1 MVNFNNETTQY
12 NNCPSCITNL
22 AFKYPFNSCFDLEK
36 FNDSF
41 VNLKTLKLAIR
52 KNDNFQKS
60 IFEIS
65 KLDLPSLEELNIRL
79 YFRVEMEK
87 IKLNLKNLKKL
98 QIQGKVVHLDL
109 TSCPKIKTLIF
120 EQGSPAELSFAPK
133 HSPIDYT
140 SFQFYDQLDHMI

>member
-98 QIQGKVVHLDL
+98 
-109 TSCPKIKTLIF
+109 
-120 EQGSPAELSFAPK
+120 
-133 HSPIDYT
+133 
-140 SFQFYDQLDHMI
+140 